1 MDECKLLEIIAK
13 HRYDMDLKR
22 IDKKRFLDHK
32 AHILRNDDEQ
42 QSTYMLKLIEINLN
56 MVDLEMQKIALEID
70 HFNEKISNL
79 SYKK

>member
-32 AHILRNDDEQ
+32 AHILRNDNEQ
-42 QSTYMLKLIEINLN
+42 QSAYMLKVIEINVGIL
-56 MVDLEMQKIALEID
+56 DLEMNKIALEID

-79 SYKK
+79 SSKK